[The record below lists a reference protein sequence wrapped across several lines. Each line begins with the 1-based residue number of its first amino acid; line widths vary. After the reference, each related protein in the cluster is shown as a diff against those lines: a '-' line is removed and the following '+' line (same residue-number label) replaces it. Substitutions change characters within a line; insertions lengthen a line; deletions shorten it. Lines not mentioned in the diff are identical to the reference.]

1 MKCAICECEIEKK
14 FTPDGVM
21 YWDKGEDGWPVVDGR
36 VCGIFYHDYFIPRR
50 LALIYEQDYMVDKW
64 GKKGEEEE

>member
-36 VCGIFYHDYFIPRR
+36 VCGICYHDYVIPRR
-50 LALIYEQDYMVDKW
+50 LGLIYEQDYMVDKW